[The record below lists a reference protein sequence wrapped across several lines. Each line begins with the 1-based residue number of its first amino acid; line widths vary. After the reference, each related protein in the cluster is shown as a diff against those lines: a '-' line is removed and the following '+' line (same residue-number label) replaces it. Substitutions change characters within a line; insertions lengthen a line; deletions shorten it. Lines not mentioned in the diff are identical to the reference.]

1 MSDVFGSVY
10 ASIYDDLYNDKDYN
24 AECNLIQRIFE
35 QYGSNHIKT
44 ILDLG
49 CGTGN
54 HALPLAEQGF
64 EVTGVDC
71 SQEMINKAQSKNTP
85 CTFYLGD
92 IRQFNANR
100 KSDAVLMMF
109 AVLGYQLENAD
120 VLAALKTARC
130 HLNPGGLLI
139 FDVWYGPAV
148 LAQRPTDKVKIISTK
163 SKKIIRAASGD
174 LDIRRQICTVR
185 YHIWQLNDNMLTAET
200 QEEHQM
206 RFFFPKELEFLVQ
219 TAGFKLIRLGSFPDY
234 ENSPS
239 DNTWNVIAICKA
251 E

>member
-148 LAQRPTDKVKIISTK
+148 LAQRPTDKVKIIFKRNTPQL
-163 SKKIIRAASGD
+163 AA
-174 LDIRRQICTVR
+174 
-185 YHIWQLNDNMLTAET
+185 
-200 QEEHQM
+200 
-206 RFFFPKELEFLVQ
+206 
-219 TAGFKLIRLGSFPDY
+219 AGIKGMRLGCPAACGVGALPPFHFNNEQKNHTSSFRRFGYSSPDLHCEVPY
-234 ENSPS
+234 L
-239 DNTWNVIAICKA
+239 AIK
-251 E
+251 